1 LEQDHR
7 PTLAPHVHRTAP
19 MGPCVLISEGW
30 YYGFLKW
37 ELQNTHKSSI
47 SGLKNIQGVENKML
61 VFEERFEGAG
71 VKNYASRNRYMREA
85 ERAYDAAQSAPASPK
100 PSPPMNF
107 PPMGRG
113 IGSFDV
119 NALGAAPPLGSS
131 TVNNGSTVTMNHN
144 TTVKID
150 AGGDPA

>member
-1 LEQDHR
+1 
-7 PTLAPHVHRTAP
+7 
-19 MGPCVLISEGW
+19 
-30 YYGFLKW
+30 
-37 ELQNTHKSSI
+37 
-47 SGLKNIQGVENKML
+47 ML

-150 AGGDPA
+150 AGGDPATAGAQTERAVGRANDLSLRNVQTAIR